1 MPRFRKGAGWHAA
14 ELRRPELVWTETM
27 QGRRAT
33 SGGTG
38 REGDR
43 ARDTDRRSRGEQH
56 WRAVDILAMVIA
68 ALQVMLPLVLAI
80 LAAVA
85 GAYGLF
91 MLAFG

>member
-14 ELRRPELVWTETM
+14 ELRRPELVSAEQLSRRRVGASDEGEASRTV
-27 QGRRAT
+27 GR
-33 SGGTG
+33 
-38 REGDR
+38 
-43 ARDTDRRSRGEQH
+43 EQH
-56 WRAVDILAMVIA
+56 WRAVDILAMVVA
-68 ALQVMLPLVLAI
+68 ALQVMLPLVLVI